1 MEKLTIAK
9 KNELLREKAFQKVI
23 KEGIEG
29 VELFKV
35 AGSKFMVNVDFEGET
50 IPVRVDFVVPKID
63 PEDTCQFAED
73 FAELYAQDQKEKELA
88 KEEKAKAKAKKIARD
103 KKLRE
108 DRKKQKKTNSLLFFV
123 I

>member
-108 DRKKQKKTNSLLFFV
+108 DRKKAKEDK
-123 I
+123 